1 MDLVKLRRR
10 IDAIDC
16 EIVALLKERFDLGLR
31 TAHRKAA
38 VRDPAREEV
47 VIARVRNAAARP
59 CSPALAEELFRRIVD
74 ESCAIQE
81 AGPRLVGYQGQR
93 GAYSER
99 AALAMDPG
107 CVPMACVELSEV
119 FAGVE
124 SGELDAGVV
133 PVENTVEGQI
143 ARVDESLAASALRIV
158 AELVLPIH
166 HALLAP
172 PGAGHRELRV
182 VYSHPQALG
191 QCRDFLSRNGLEAR
205 PCYDTAGAARMVA
218 RDANPGTAAIAGA
231 ACADIYHLEV
241 IKDRIED
248 DASNATRFV
257 TISKAPAPKGN
268 KCSLAFVTA
277 ETAGS
282 LHAALRPF
290 AEAGINLTRIAS
302 APSRLAPG
310 NYLMSLDLE
319 GSADDPVV
327 AAAMEVVREG
337 ALHFRFLGCYPAAA
351 PGWAAAER
359 DPRSGAS

>member
-1 MDLVKLRRR
+1 MDLKRLRRR

-31 TAHRKAA
+31 ASRRKIA
-38 VRDPAREEV
+38 VRDPAREAEV
-47 VIARVRNAAARP
+47 LARVRGAAARP
-59 CSPALAEELFRRIVD
+59 CSAALAEELFRRIIE
-74 ESCAIQE
+74 ESCAVQE
-81 AGPRLVGYQGQR
+81 AGPRLVGFQGQH

-99 AALAMDPG
+99 AALAMDPD
-107 CVPMACVELSEV
+107 CVPMPCVELSDV

-124 SGELDAGVV
+124 GGDLDAGVV
-133 PVENTVEGQI
+133 PVENTVEGQV
-143 ARVDESLAASALRIV
+143 ARVDEALAASALCVV
-158 AELVLPIH
+158 AELIQPVH

-172 PGAGHRELRV
+172 PGASHRELRV

-218 RDANPGTAAIAGA
+218 RDANPGTAAVASA
-231 ACADIYHLEV
+231 ACADIYDLEV

-257 TISKAPAPKGN
+257 MISRTPAPRGD

-277 ETAGS
+277 NEAGS
-282 LHAALRPF
+282 LHAALRAF

-319 GSADDPVV
+319 GSAEDPRVT
-327 AAAMEVVREG
+327 AAMGSVRRG
-337 ALHFRFLGCYPAAA
+337 ALHFRFLGCYGAAA
-351 PGWAAAER
+351 TGWCSPDR
-359 DPRSGAS
+359 DPGAGGS